1 MGIAN
6 ISGNIVSDSGVDL
19 TSKADLVGGLI
30 PSSQLPSYVDDVLEY
45 ANLASFPTTGETGKI
60 YVDLATNKIYRW
72 SGSVYVE
79 VSAQAGTTWGGITG
93 TLSNQTDLQNALNA
107 KQATLSGTGFVKSTA
122 GVISYD
128 TNTYLTSSTVLNT
141 ILTPYAVG
149 ANTAVTASDTIETA
163 IEKLQGQVNARL
175 TAESD
180 TLATVT
186 GRGATTGSAI
196 SITNA
201 TTTTSA
207 ATGALVVSGGIGVAG
222 SVFIGTNLTTGRLT
236 MGQGITN
243 QDIYL
248 TITSPGV
255 GFANGFIF
263 TRGSDGAGIKVIETA
278 SDATMYEIYM
288 SDNPDGGDMLQFRF
302 TDWQSPN
309 GLVVPIQTSGKA
321 NRYVASTHTFLGGI
335 TQNTAGFFTTS
346 NFGGTNGSDNQLQVN
361 NVSKLRTVGSTV
373 NITALNTSGYNTS
386 DGNVFWI
393 KLDTTTTFAWG
404 YGSPSGTAVA
414 TGIALSTSS
423 TTLSN
428 GIQVTFS
435 ATTGAIGDT
444 FVARVYKTASN
455 VFSNITAT
463 SFVKS
468 GGTSSQFLKADGT
481 VDSTVYTSNLGTVTS
496 VAAIT
501 LGTTGTDL
509 SSSVATGTT
518 TPVITLNVP
527 TASATNRGALSSADW
542 TTFNNKQ
549 NALGFTP
556 VPTTRT
562 LTINGVAYDL
572 SANRSWTT
580 ITGSGTNGQ
589 VTFWTGASTL
599 SGSSNFFWNNSN
611 SRLGLGTATPSAQ
624 LHTTDDIIVSN
635 NIYVGHGAGEEA
647 SNLVVGGGLLN
658 RTTGNTNTIFG
669 YNVGDALT
677 TGSGNTLVG
686 SQAGSGITTGNNNT
700 AIGVTAGTYNTTNCI
715 SVGYAAQPTAGSIG
729 TIYIG
734 SGFDLGVGVTQSYK
748 TLIGLSTTTD
758 TMVKGALH
766 QESVTNSL
774 LKANS
779 TGKIVPAIAGTD
791 YLSAISA
798 TSPLTLSS
806 GVLNI
811 SQATNASNGYLSSAD
826 WITFNAKQN
835 ALSGTGFIK
844 ISGTSIT
851 YDNTIYT
858 PSSRLLTINGT
869 AYDLSADRS
878 WTITPGSGMR
888 SVQTFT
894 ATSGQTTFTVTG
906 GYTTGL
912 VDVYVNGARLS
923 TSDFTAT
930 NGTSVVLAVG
940 VVTNDIVDIVS
951 YTASLSSGINGS
963 GTTNYVSKFTSS
975 NVLGNSLIFDN
986 GTNVGIG
993 NASPSAK
1000 LHVTGTI
1007 LASST
1012 ITGSSLIKSGGT
1024 SAQILMADG
1033 SVITAGTN
1041 ITISGGVISSSGGGS
1056 SGSGTTNY
1064 HAKWTSTSA
1073 LGNSLIFDNGTSI
1086 GMFNAAN
1093 GTGYALEFNNNVSQP
1108 RIDIVDNGVY
1118 TVQLKSLGGAV
1129 YLSNSSVNPMIF
1141 STSGV
1146 ERLRILSTGN
1156 VGIGIA
1162 TPALMLH
1169 VNGDIRTKMVH
1180 FNSNSENRGHRI
1192 YSRTMDVNAYATAT
1206 NMRFTVASGY
1216 DVQFQYE
1223 VTFHATR
1230 TTSGNLAEIWYLKYT
1245 AGITYNTSGT
1255 PNERWWD
1262 LREQA
1267 GNGIAGV
1274 GRNNQTGYFEIQN
1287 SAYDSGCRLTC
1298 VVAITCSNWDAVTVT
1313 FP

>member
-45 ANLASFPTTGETGKI
+45 ANLASFPATGETGKI

-79 VSAQAGTTWGGITG
+79 VSAQVGTTWGGITG

-128 TNTYLTSSTVLNT
+128 TNTYLTTSTVLNT
-141 ILTPYAVG
+141 VLTPYAVG

-175 TAESD
+175 SAESD

-186 GRGATTGSAI
+186 GRGATTATAI
-196 SITNA
+196 SLTN
-201 TTTTSA
+201 TTATTSA
-207 ATGALVVSGGIGVAG
+207 TTGALVVSGGIGVAG

-309 GLVVPIQTSGKA
+309 GLVVPIQTSGKT

-346 NFGGTNGSDNQLQVN
+346 NFGGTNGSDNQLQIN

-455 VFSNITAT
+455 IFSNITAT

-481 VDSTVYTSNLGTVTS
+481 VDSTAYTANLGTVTS

-542 TTFNNKQ
+542 NYF
-549 NALGFTP
+549 
-556 VPTTRT
+556 
-562 LTINGVAYDL
+562 
-572 SANRSWTT
+572 S
-580 ITGSGTNGQ
+580 
-589 VTFWTGASTL
+589 
-599 SGSSNFFWNNSN
+599 
-611 SRLGLGTATPSAQ
+611 
-624 LHTTDDIIVSN
+624 
-635 NIYVGHGAGEEA
+635 
-647 SNLVVGGGLLN
+647 
-658 RTTGNTNTIFG
+658 
-669 YNVGDALT
+669 
-677 TGSGNTLVG
+677 
-686 SQAGSGITTGNNNT
+686 
-700 AIGVTAGTYNTTNCI
+700 
-715 SVGYAAQPTAGSIG
+715 
-729 TIYIG
+729 
-734 SGFDLGVGVTQSYK
+734 
-748 TLIGLSTTTD
+748 
-758 TMVKGALH
+758 
-766 QESVTNSL
+766 
-774 LKANS
+774 
-779 TGKIVPAIAGTD
+779 
-791 YLSAISA
+791 
-798 TSPLTLSS
+798 
-806 GVLNI
+806 
-811 SQATNASNGYLSSAD
+811 
-826 WITFNAKQN
+826 AKQQ
-835 ALSGTGFIK
+835 ALNGTGFIK
-844 ISGTSIT
+844 ASGSSIT

-858 PSSRLLTINGT
+858 PVSRTLTINGT

-878 WTITPGSGMR
+878 WTISTGSGMR
-888 SVQTFT
+888 NISSFVAT
-894 ATSGQTTFTVTG
+894 AAQTTFTISG
-906 GYTTGL
+906 GYTAGL

-923 TSDFTAT
+923 NADFTAT
-930 NGTSVVLAVG
+930 NGTTVVLSTGLVA
-940 VVTNDIVDIVS
+940 NDVVDIINYVAGL
-951 YTASLSSGINGS
+951 TSGITGA
-963 GTTNYVSKFTSS
+963 GTTNTISKFTGTST
-975 NVLGNSLIFDN
+975 LGNSLIFDN

-1000 LHVTGTI
+1000 LHITGTV

-1056 SGSGTTNY
+1056 LSGSGTTNY
-1064 HAKWTSTSA
+1064 IPKWSGTTA
-1073 LGNSLIFDNGTSI
+1073 LGNSQIFNNATSVA
-1086 GMFNAAN
+1086 MFNTAN
-1093 GTGYALEFNNNVSQP
+1093 GTGYALEFNNNASQP
-1108 RIDIVDNGVY
+1108 RIDIVDNGTY
-1118 TVQLKSLGGAV
+1118 TAQLKSTSNEV
-1129 YLSNSSVNPMIF
+1129 HLSNSSANAIVFNTAGEKI
-1141 STSGV
+1141 
-1146 ERLRILSTGN
+1146 RILPTGTIK
-1156 VGIGIA
+1156 VS
-1162 TPALMLH
+1162 
-1169 VNGDIRTKMVH
+1169 GDIRTKMVH
-1180 FNSNSENRGHRI
+1180 FNANSENRGQRV
-1192 YSRTMDVNAYATAT
+1192 YSRTLDISAYNTASLF
-1206 NMRFTVASGY
+1206 RFSV
-1216 DVQFQYE
+1216 
-1223 VTFHATR
+1223 
-1230 TTSGNLAEIWYLKYT
+1230 TSGNAVQFHYEITLHLSRLSGNLSETRMMKYQSSI
-1245 AGITYNTSGT
+1245 AYNTSGT
-1255 PNERWWD
+1255 PDERYWD
-1262 LREQA
+1262 LVTAA
-1267 GNGIAGV
+1267 GNGIGNFA
-1274 GRNNQTGYFEIQN
+1274 RSNQTGYFDLQ
-1287 SAYDSGCRLTC
+1287 SGAFDTANRATL
-1298 VVAITCSNWDAVTVT
+1298 VVNITCSNWDAVTVT